1 MKKEAI
7 VDKTKSFVQ
16 KELKNSEAGHDW
28 WHIERVLKN
37 AAFLSD
43 GENVDD
49 LVIQLACLLHDVGDA
64 KFHNGNE
71 EIGRNKIITYLAEL
85 AISEK
90 VRSHVL
96 NIVENIS
103 YRKHFDL
110 TVFNSRE
117 LEILQDADRLDA
129 IGAVGIARAFSYGGY
144 KDNAFYDPM
153 VLPNL
158 CMDKKTYTNGN
169 NPTINHFYE
178 KLLKL
183 KSMMNTEKGKQL
195 AEERHQ
201 FMVKFLHQFYNEA
214 GIDASIYEN
223 FEKQT

>member
-1 MKKEAI
+1 MNIEAI
-7 VDKTKSFVQ
+7 VNKTKIFVKQ
-16 KELKNSEAGHDW
+16 ELQSAEAGHDW

-37 AAFLSD
+37 TEVLSE
-43 GENVDD
+43 GENVDN
-49 LVIQLACLLHDVGDA
+49 LVLQLACLLHDIGDA

-71 EIGRNKIITYLAEL
+71 EIGRQKILAFLAEL
-85 AISEK
+85 SISEK
-90 VRSHVL
+90 VRTHVL

-103 YRKHFDL
+103 YRKHFDASE
-110 TVFNSRE
+110 FNSKE

-129 IGAVGIARAFSYGGY
+129 IGAVGIARAFSFGGF
-144 KDNAFYDPM
+144 KGNAFYDPK
-153 VLPNL
+153 VLPKRTI
-158 CMDKKTYTNGN
+158 DKKTYKKGK

-195 AEERHQ
+195 AEERHA
-201 FMVKFLHQFYNEA
+201 FMVKFLLHFYNEA

-223 FEKQT
+223 FATQT